1 MLRGPGARF
10 FIKFYRTGMIR
21 DGKIRDG
28 LVFFPPL
35 LEERVNRLQLGDIV
49 SPGLHHGGDAA
60 LIDLGRAD
68 DVKRVPD
75 HIDIASDTGRG
86 NRFHG
91 RPAVAR

>member
-1 MLRGPGARF
+1 MLRGPGAHF

-49 SPGLHHGGDAA
+49 PPCLHHGGDAA

-68 DVKRVPD
+68 DP
-75 HIDIASDTGRG
+75 ITLISPLIPAAGIAFTAD
-86 NRFHG
+86 
-91 RPAVAR
+91 PP